1 MYKNIMKKLN
11 LSTQKFIKKNIKINS
26 AASSSYPQRVVT
38 PVAAPTIDDSTEL
51 VTDKHKAK
59 LK

>member
-1 MYKNIMKKLN
+1 MKKLN